1 MNFKTFFIIVF
12 IFLVAPKTYSFTLI
26 DKDSKFPS
34 GSIKLEFVNDS
45 CASISL
51 SKLKNYTKKAVNK
64 FWNRVG
70 SSAIALQ
77 MGGNRSIDGS
87 AITSFSGLISLAK
100 KNTIL
105 VSCLENLSSF
115 TSDGG
120 DNILGVGSI
129 FCASKKI
136 CYGALAINGR
146 ATSAINSE
154 SSSQIIATIAHE
166 LGHAIGIGH
175 SSFKHNLMYYSIGSK
190 KQEFLGQD
198 DIDAT
203 TFLYPH
209 SKEVQG
215 LMGSCGTIHLQN
227 KMRGVKGQDQMQQQT
242 EDFIFQ
248 LILGF
253 LSGFLVFILAKLLK
267 LRRASKV

>member
-1 MNFKTFFIIVF
+1 MNFFFKFLFIIT
-12 IFLVAPKTYSFTLI
+12 FLNSKAFTFTLI
-26 DKDSKFPS
+26 DKDSKFPTS
-34 GSIKLEFVNDS
+34 SIKLEFVNDS
-45 CASISL
+45 CQSISL
-51 SKLKNYTKKAVNK
+51 AKLKDYTKKAVNK

-77 MGGNRSIDGS
+77 IGSERNINGS
-87 AITSFSGLISLAK
+87 AITSFSGLITLAK

-105 VSCLENLSSF
+105 VSCLENLGSF
-115 TSDGG
+115 VDDGG

-129 FCASKKI
+129 YCASKKN
-136 CYGALAINGR
+136 CVGALAINGR
-146 ATSAINSE
+146 STSAIKNE
-154 SSSQIIATIAHE
+154 SSTQIIATIAHE

-175 SSFKHNLMYYSIGSK
+175 SSFKHNLMYYSIGAK

-203 TFLYPH
+203 TYLYPH

-227 KMRGVKGQDQMQQQT
+227 KNHFTNPDQLT
-242 EDFIFQ
+242 FK
-248 LILGF
+248 
-253 LSGFLVFILAKLLK
+253 FILQIIFGFFTGFILLV
-267 LRRASKV
+267 ASKYLKSRFVAKV